1 MENKL
6 KYLIVYNASLSSLFF
21 FKHDEIERDLNLLK
35 TANIKII
42 EILSNISKTIE
53 ILESISNTLEKVNIS
68 TQSLVQIGSCSLF
81 FIIAGIYCLGINTS
95 KLQNLEKMVEK
106 MSKNQDI
113 FQKDRLYDLFDRISA
128 LNVENIE
135 ANKMHLQELAV
146 QTSILIQT
154 LKEIYLA
161 N

>member
-35 TANIKII
+35 TANI
-42 EILSNISKTIE
+42 KTIE